1 MAGMADD
8 DGLGGKFWLGLVG
21 ALVAVGLGLFLFF
34 VVFNGAA
41 ARWSALGALI
51 ALGAVLLLIGWI
63 LDRRQIRKYEE
74 A

>member
-41 ARWSALGALI
+41 ARWGALGALI